1 VLGQVGIVLGA
12 HQADVVGAVV
22 SAQAE
27 GVNVVVLEVVSRLAP
42 PPRRVDVTA
51 SASVSLVY
59 GPANRCGNAP
69 RGGRR
74 VGRRQVLAGPRRRS
88 EAAGLEPFQLLG
100 DGRLDDRAEIPVG
113 DLRAHESLKPGELL
127 AEHGTGGELHP
138 KPPGGEGL
146 DDGRRGMRTRRA

>member
-12 HQADVVGAVV
+12 HQAEVVGAVV

-42 PPRRVDVTA
+42 PPRRVDVAA
-51 SASVSLVY
+51 SPSVSLVD

-88 EAAGLEPFQLLG
+88 EAAGLEPLQLFR
-100 DGRLDDRAEIPVG
+100 DGRFDDRTEIPVG
-113 DLRAHESLKPGELL
+113 DLRAHELAKPPELFVQ
-127 AEHGTGGELHP
+127 AGAGGELHP
-138 KPPGGEGL
+138 EPPGGEGL